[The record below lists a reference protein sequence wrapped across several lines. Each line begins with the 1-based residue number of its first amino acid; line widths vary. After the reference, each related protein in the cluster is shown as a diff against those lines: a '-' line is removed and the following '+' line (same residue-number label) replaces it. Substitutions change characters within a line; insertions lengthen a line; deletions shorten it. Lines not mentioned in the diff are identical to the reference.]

1 MTAGPTTGT
10 TDAETAE
17 LRDAV
22 TALLRDRC
30 TPEALEAAERDGWA
44 RGVWAPLHEGGF
56 TTVSVPE
63 TAGGSGG
70 SVAQACAVLEAAGGA
85 AAPVPLAETGMLAG
99 RLLAAAGL
107 DLPDGPVSTA
117 ASPGLALDGGVLRG
131 AVARVPWA
139 RAATAL
145 ALVVEGPDGP
155 AVVLVDPAAAVVI
168 TPGRNLAGE
177 PRDHVVLDGVRPRTT
192 AAPPDAA
199 IELRRRGALS
209 RAALVAGAVRAVLEL
224 TVRYTGER
232 VQFGRPV
239 ARFPAVAAHLVRIA
253 EQTEMVAVAARAAAA
268 TAGEDGEPAALD
280 VAAAATVAAA
290 AAGAVAAAAH
300 QATGAMGMTREFALG
315 ALTRRLWSWRDEWG
329 GGRPWAVE
337 LGRSLAAG
345 GADAF
350 WPTISRGLVTGPA
363 SRERQGTSG

>member
-1 MTAGPTTGT
+1 MSPGSASE
-10 TDAETAE
+10 TDE

-22 TALLRDRC
+22 AAVLRDRC
-30 TPEALEAAERDGWA
+30 TPGALEAAERDGWA
-44 RGVWAPLHEGGF
+44 PGVWAPLAEGGF

-70 SVAQACAVLEAAGGA
+70 SVAQACAVLEAAGAA
-85 AAPVPLAETGMLAG
+85 AAPVPLAESGLLAG

-107 DLPDGPVSTA
+107 DLPDGPVTTA
-117 ASPGLALDGGVLRG
+117 ASPGLVLDGGVLAG

-139 RAATAL
+139 RASTAL
-145 ALVVEGPDGP
+145 ALLAAGPDGP
-155 AVVLVDPAAAVVI
+155 TVVLVDPAAARI

-177 PRDHVVLDGVRPRTT
+177 PRDHVVLDGVRPLVTA

-199 IELRRRGALS
+199 AALRRRGALS
-209 RAALVAGAVRAVLEL
+209 RAALVAGASRTVLEL

-239 ARFPAVAAHLVRIA
+239 ATFPAVAAHLVRIA
-253 EQTEMVAVAARAAAA
+253 EQTEIAAVAARAAAA
-268 TAGEDGEPAALD
+268 SAGEGGEPHALD
-280 VAAAATVAAA
+280 VAAAAAVAAE

-329 GGRPWAVE
+329 GGRSWAAE
-337 LGRSLAAG
+337 LGRELAAG
-345 GADAF
+345 GADF
-350 WPTISRGLVTGPA
+350 WPALSRGLLAEPTDG
-363 SRERQGTSG
+363 ERQGASG